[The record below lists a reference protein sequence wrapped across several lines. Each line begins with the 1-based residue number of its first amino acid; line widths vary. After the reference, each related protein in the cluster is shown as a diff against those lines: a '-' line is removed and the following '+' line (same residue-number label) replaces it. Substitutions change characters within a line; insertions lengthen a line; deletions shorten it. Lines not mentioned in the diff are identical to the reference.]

1 MNWNENTHFAALDW
15 AREHHDVVVLNQ
27 HGVVVDALR
36 FDHTPA
42 GWQEVRI
49 LLAKY
54 PGLPVAIETNQ
65 GLTVEQLLACEV
77 RVYPI
82 NPKSAERYRER
93 HAPSGVKDDYRDAW
107 TMADALRL
115 DGGRWRPLVRLDPR
129 IAELRLLCRD
139 EIALIEQ
146 RTALVN
152 QLRSALHDYY
162 PAALEAFTDWTTPA
176 TWAFIIAFP
185 TPEALQAAGKRRWT
199 AFLHLH
205 RLWRDTAQHRLDVF
219 GRATALVGS
228 PAAIAAKSLL
238 AITLAQVLT
247 ALEKNLNEYRRRIA
261 SVFAQHPDHALFGSL
276 PGTGTKIGPR
286 LLGEIGDDRER
297 FPDVEVLQCNAGT
310 APVTVQSG
318 AKIYQRLRHSCNN
331 TLRATVHH
339 WANLSRQRC
348 SWAEAYY
355 QAHRKKGKSHACAVR
370 CLGQR
375 WLRIL
380 WKMWQTRTPYDE
392 ALHLRNQIKH
402 GSWLAAEKPASPAW

>member
-1 MNWNENTHFAALDW
+1 MEDRGST
-15 AREHHDVVVLNQ
+15 RPQ
-27 HGVVVDALR
+27 
-36 FDHTPA
+36 
-42 GWQEVRI
+42 
-49 LLAKY
+49 
-54 PGLPVAIETNQ
+54 PG
-65 GLTVEQLLACEV
+65 
-77 RVYPI
+77 
-82 NPKSAERYRER
+82 
-93 HAPSGVKDDYRDAW
+93 
-107 TMADALRL
+107 
-115 DGGRWRPLVRLDPR
+115 
-129 IAELRLLCRD
+129 
-139 EIALIEQ
+139 
-146 RTALVN
+146 
-152 QLRSALHDYY
+152 
-162 PAALEAFTDWTTPA
+162 
-176 TWAFIIAFP
+176 
-185 TPEALQAAGKRRWT
+185 
-199 AFLHLH
+199 
-205 RLWRDTAQHRLDVF
+205 
-219 GRATALVGS
+219 
-228 PAAIAAKSLL
+228 AAIAAKSLL

-276 PGTGTKIGPR
+276 PGTGPKIGPR